1 MLDNRLPK
9 RKVSQTTAAN
19 LYPQTVRTK
28 KERRQNERNSNK
40 QRQHKQHVS
49 HRNHFACQPG
59 LFGACRLCLKSTCG
73 RSDLDGI

>member
-1 MLDNRLPK
+1 MLDNRLLK
-9 RKVSQTTAAN
+9 RKVSQTTAAT

-40 QRQHKQHVS
+40 QRQHQQHVS

-59 LFGACRLCLKSTCG
+59 LFRACGLCLESIGG